1 MQRGVDMAVLSL
13 TGALSGYGSDNASKN
28 GGMTSEMRRSEIERR
43 IDADERKLRQLDN
56 RESAEIT
63 KLNLE
68 ISKYKNKLEKIEKDS
83 EPSEMSEAEK
93 KRRFD
98 SFECETCKNRRYKDE
113 SDDSGVSFQTA
124 THIDPSAAYSA
135 VRSHENEHVAR
146 NRTEAEQN
154 GQKVVYQTVT
164 IHRGICPECGRSYTA
179 GGVTKTVTKADN
191 SAKYTVGDIKLEKDP
206 VGKIV
211 NVVA

>member
-1 MQRGVDMAVLSL
+1 MAVLSL
-13 TGALSGYGSDNASKN
+13 TGALSGYGSENSSKSD
-28 GGMTSEMRRSEIERR
+28 GMTSEMRRADIERR
-43 IDADERKLRQLDN
+43 IDADERKLKQLDN
-56 RESAEIT
+56 KESAEIS

-68 ISKYKNKLEKIEKDS
+68 ISKYKNKLEKIEKES
-83 EPSEMSEAEK
+83 GPSEMSEAEK

-98 SFECETCKNRRYKDE
+98 SFECQTCKNRRYQDE
-113 SDDSGVSFQTA
+113 SDDSGVSFQSA

-146 NRTEAEQN
+146 NRTKAEQN
-154 GQKVVYQTVT
+154 GQKIVYQSVT
-164 IHRGICPECGRSYTA
+164 IHKGICPECGRVYTA

-191 SAKYTVGDIKLEKDP
+191 SAKYTVGDLDLEKDP